1 MNITT
6 VSSGNAAYPLD
17 VESEASALPAE
28 EANPATA
35 TAQNLLA
42 PRDSENVN
50 SLKDGEDGPLPAA
63 DVVEQSQA
71 LATLKTLERMDPAD
85 ISTDALEFMKIFQ
98 ECGLLI
104 RLTERELRA
113 TELSAQVG
121 ALLSAADAMKESADK
136 RLAAGIAQGVMGIVG
151 GAMQIGGGVLQIRAS
166 AKAFDASNKSLESS
180 AGAKTSA
187 EKSAELSASG
197 DAPGAKNHADESARL
212 GLESAKQNAQAMAY
226 GSNAQAY
233 GQIGAGASAVANAMG
248 GIISSAYSHES
259 ELETVRKT
267 RLEADAKV
275 HETGVQYANEM
286 MQSALEIIQSM
297 KEKSAA
303 IVQAQS
309 DANRGIARNI

>member
-6 VSSGNAAYPLD
+6 VSSGNPLYPQD
-17 VESEASALPAE
+17 VKSEATALPVGGADV
-28 EANPATA
+28 AATNA
-35 TAQNLLA
+35 LTLL
-42 PRDSENVN
+42 PQSGSPIVN
-50 SLKDGEDGPLPAA
+50 SQKEGEDGALPTAEVI
-63 DVVEQSQA
+63 DRSNA
-71 LATLKTLERMDPAD
+71 LATLETLERMDPAD
-85 ISTDALEFMKIFQ
+85 ISTDALEFMKVFQ
-98 ECGLLI
+98 QCGLLI
-104 RLTERELRA
+104 RQTERELRA

-136 RLAAGIAQGVMGIVG
+136 RLAAGIAQGVMGILG
-151 GAMQIGGGVLQIRAS
+151 GAMQIGGGVLQIGAS
-166 AKAFDASNKSLESS
+166 GKAFEASNESLQS
-180 AGAKTSA
+180 GAEARIKG
-187 EKSAELSASG
+187 ENSAELSAKG
-197 DAPGAKNHADESARL
+197 DVAGAKQSADESADL
-212 GLESAKQNAQAMAY
+212 GLQSAKQNAKAMEL

-233 GQIGAGASAVANAMG
+233 GQIGAGTSAVANAVG

-286 MQSALEIIQSM
+286 MQAAQDIIQSM

-303 IVQAQS
+303 VVQAQS